1 MAVNPQQIYFNM
13 IDKLILKNFQAHKSS
28 ELDFC
33 PNVNCIIG
41 ESDEGKTSI
50 IRALY
55 WASQNK
61 PSGGDFISDFSKR
74 GECSASIVVGDNGIE
89 RVLEFHTNKKQ
100 EKVIDRNA
108 YWAND
113 QEFKALGK
121 SGVPDEV
128 SKILQLDELNFQN
141 QMDSPFLLSSSSGE
155 VARYLNDIVNL
166 NVIDDSLK
174 KVNAKTNE
182 CNRDIKF
189 KEDEVGV
196 YKTELEKHQ
205 WIEQAEK
212 ELLQLE
218 DDHLEFKNRQSLQEY
233 LIDVLEDADDL
244 VDKLKPYKDLDE
256 RLNTIEILIQHA
268 GNWLFDER
276 EFQELTEHLNVI
288 DDLVESIAKFK
299 DQDDELYQISL
310 LVKEWESWNSGV
322 NQLDSFKSD
331 LNSVKTISDQIGSLA
346 YNEKEIESLID
357 LTSSIGVYNDNHKR
371 FFQFETLM
379 VDIDLDLAKIK
390 QFNKNIKIT
399 ETEFERDFPDTCPLC
414 SQEIN

>member
-1 MAVNPQQIYFNM
+1 M

-33 PNVNCIIG
+33 PGCNCIIG

-74 GECSASIVVGDNGIE
+74 GECSASIVVDGNE
-89 RVLEFHTNKKQ
+89 VTRFKNKTKNEYRV
-100 EKVIDRNA
+100 
-108 YWAND
+108 ND
-113 QEFKALGK
+113 QSFKALGK

-128 SKILQLDELNFQN
+128 SNILQLDELNFQN

-174 KVNAKTNE
+174 KVNAKTNA
-182 CNRDIKF
+182 CNRDIEEKGI
-189 KEDEVGV
+189 EAGLL
-196 YKTELEKHQ
+196 KTELESHNWLDEAESAVNTLDNDHSKLQ
-205 WIEQAEK
+205 NIEQSHEILK
-212 ELLQLE
+212 ELLN
-218 DDHLEFKNRQSLQEY
+218 DT
-233 LIDVLEDADDL
+233 DDL
-244 VDKLKPYKDLDE
+244 IEDLEPYKDLDIKE
-256 RLNTIEILIQHA
+256 KEIDSLLVLNTEHESDCEQHLIFEGCLYEA
-268 GNWLFDER
+268 DE
-276 EFQELTEHLNVI
+276 L
-288 DDLVESIAKFK
+288 DESINKYQ

-331 LNSVKTISDQIGSLA
+331 LNSVKTISEQIGSLA

>member
-1 MAVNPQQIYFNM
+1 M
-13 IDKLILKNFQAHKSS
+13 ISKLILKSFQAHKSS
-28 ELDFC
+28 ELEFC
-33 PNVNCIIG
+33 PGLNAIVG

-74 GECSASIVVGDNGIE
+74 GECSSTIVVDGNE
-89 RVLEFHTNKKQ
+89 VTRFKNKTKN
-100 EKVIDRNA
+100 EYRI
-108 YWAND
+108 ND
-113 QEFKALGK
+113 QSFKALGK

-128 SKILQLDELNFQN
+128 SNILQLDELNFQN

-182 CNRDIKF
+182 CIRNIAGKSADVEI
-189 KEDEVGV
+189 DEIALMEMGWV
-196 YKTELEKHQ
+196 KL
-205 WIEQAEK
+205 AEK

-218 DDHLEFKNRQSLQEY
+218 DDHLEFKNSQSLQEY

-268 GNWLFDER
+268 GNWLFDNR
-276 EFQELTEHLNVI
+276 EHNEFKEHLNEI
-288 DDLVESIAKFK
+288 DDLIESIEEFK
-299 DQDDELYQISL
+299 ERDDELYQISL
-310 LVKEWESWNSGV
+310 LVKEWESWDAGLK
-322 NQLDSFKSD
+322 QLDSFKSD

-346 YNEKEIESLID
+346 YNEKEIESLVD
-357 LTSSIGVYNDNHKR
+357 LTSSIGVYLDNEKSLID
-371 FFQFETLM
+371 FQYAWKD
-379 VDIDLDLAKIK
+379 VLDLKDEKEVCIESI
-390 QFNKNIKIT
+390 QSLTN
-399 ETEFERDFPDTCPLC
+399 EFERDFPDICPLC
-414 SQEIN
+414 GDMK